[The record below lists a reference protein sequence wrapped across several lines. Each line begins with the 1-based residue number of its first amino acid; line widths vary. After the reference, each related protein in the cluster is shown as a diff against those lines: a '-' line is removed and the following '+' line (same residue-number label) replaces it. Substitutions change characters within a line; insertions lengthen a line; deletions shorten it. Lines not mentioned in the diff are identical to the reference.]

1 MLKSLNL
8 YSLCFA
14 PSPATGFA
22 SSLREKISNAHC
34 GFQILNPGR
43 DLNAQ
48 HLFPMR
54 KTFPSLWK

>member
-8 YSLCFA
+8 HSLCFIS
-14 PSPATGFA
+14 SPVTGFA
-22 SSLREKISNAHC
+22 SSWREKISNANR

-48 HLFPMR
+48 HFFSYEENL
-54 KTFPSLWK
+54 S